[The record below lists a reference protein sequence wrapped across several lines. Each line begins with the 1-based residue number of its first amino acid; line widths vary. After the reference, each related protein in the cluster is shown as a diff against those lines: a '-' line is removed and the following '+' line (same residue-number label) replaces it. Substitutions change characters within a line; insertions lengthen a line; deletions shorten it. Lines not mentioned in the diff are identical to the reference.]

1 MSKVSVNLTM
11 FEGKTRECISR
22 AVQQRMFDWGYKWSS
37 VYTEYRYTQEGYLYM
52 STDGTITYSSEEISH
67 YKIPH
72 NLMSCEYLEYT
83 AEEFLSLTADPL
95 KEFEVGEPYTDNER
109 VVICTESVDA
119 LRFKGVSIYNVHP
132 WKHDGLWKESEY
144 PKCMF
149 VPIDHS
155 RIQIEVLPC
164 K

>member
-22 AVQQRMFDWGYKWSS
+22 AVQQKMFGWGYKWGKGAREQFTDMGHLYIDNNRVSYS
-37 VYTEYRYTQEGYLYM
+37 RNAVPYTMR
-52 STDGTITYSSEEISH
+52 
-67 YKIPH
+67 
-72 NLMSCEYLEYT
+72 SCEYMNYT
-83 AEEFLSLTADPL
+83 AEEFLSLTEDPL
-95 KEFEVGEPYTDNER
+95 KGFEVGKPYTDNER

-119 LRFKGVSIYNVHP
+119 CRFRGVSICNVIP
-132 WKHDGLWKESEY
+132 WRQDELWKESEY
-144 PKCMF
+144 PKCIF
-149 VPIDHS
+149 VPIDPS

>member
-22 AVQQRMFDWGYKWSS
+22 AVQQRMFGWGYKWFT
-37 VYTEYRYTQEGYLYM
+37 VYTEYRFTKEGYLYM
-52 STDGTITYSSEEISH
+52 DTDGTITYSRDEISH
-67 YKIPH
+67 DIR
-72 NLMSCEYLEYT
+72 SCEYLEYT

-95 KEFEVGEPYTDNER
+95 KEFEVGKPYTDNQM

-119 LRFKGVSIYNVHP
+119 LRFKGVSIYTASSWNEDV
-132 WKHDGLWKESEY
+132 LWKESEY
-144 PKCMF
+144 PKCLF
-149 VPIDHS
+149 VPIDPS

>member
-22 AVQQRMFDWGYKWSS
+22 AVQQRMFGWGYKWSN
-37 VYTEYRYTQEGYLYM
+37 VYTEYRFTKKGYLYM
-52 STDGTITYSSEEISH
+52 DTDGTITYSWDE
-67 YKIPH
+67 IPH
-72 NLMSCEYLEYT
+72 DERSCEYLEYT

-95 KEFEVGEPYTDNER
+95 KEFVVGKPYTDNQM

-119 LRFKGVSIYNVHP
+119 LRFKGVSIYTASS
-132 WKHDGLWKESEY
+132 WKQDVLWKESEY
-144 PKCMF
+144 PKCAF
-149 VPIDHS
+149 APIDPS

>member
-22 AVQQRMFDWGYKWSS
+22 AVQQKMFGWGYKWST
-37 VYTEYRYTQEGYLYM
+37 VYTEYRFTKKGYLYM
-52 STDGTITYSSEEISH
+52 GTDGTITYSWDE
-67 YKIPH
+67 IPH
-72 NLMSCEYLEYT
+72 DERSCEYLEYT

-95 KEFEVGEPYTDNER
+95 KEFEVGKPYTDNQM

-119 LRFKGVSIYNVHP
+119 LRFKGVSIYTASSWNEDV
-132 WKHDGLWKESEY
+132 LWKESEY
-144 PKCMF
+144 PKCLF
-149 VPIDHS
+149 VPIDPS

>member
-22 AVQQRMFDWGYKWSS
+22 AVQQKMFDWGYKWSKGAREQF
-37 VYTEYRYTQEGYLYM
+37 TDMGYLYIDNNRV
-52 STDGTITYSSEEISH
+52 SYSRNA
-67 YKIPH
+67 IPYT
-72 NLMSCEYLEYT
+72 MRSCEHMEYT

-95 KEFEVGEPYTDNER
+95 KGFEVGKPYTDNEM

-119 LRFKGVSIYNVHP
+119 CRFRGVSICNVLP
-132 WKHDGLWKESEY
+132 WRQDELWKESEY
-144 PKCMF
+144 PKCAF
-149 VPIDHS
+149 DPIDPS